1 MIIDQVGAL
10 LKVLAAYDGRNVGE
24 ADLMVWGRQMADVEY
39 ADAVEAA
46 HQHYAES
53 REWARPS
60 DIRHLAQGFYNRR
73 HRRLDV
79 PRPGCVEPDP
89 NERRRLVQAE
99 DGLLALPS
107 RYEDDGDRDARNH
120 ENAMKIRRE
129 VIAPL
134 VAKMAVPAEWSAS
147 GKDPSG
153 AWWED
158 PDRRERHAK
167 QELAALGR
175 LRPAQDEDGTEER
188 TP

>member
-1 MIIDQVGAL
+1 VIIDQVGAL

-24 ADLMVWGRQMADVEY
+24 ADLMVWGRQMVDIEY
-39 ADAVEAA
+39 VDAVEAA

-73 HRRLDV
+73 NRRPEV
-79 PRPGCVEPDP
+79 VAPGCVEPDP
-89 NERRRLVQAE
+89 AERRRFGQSDA
-99 DGLLALPS
+99 GPLALPG
-107 RYEDDGDRDARNH
+107 RFETDEERDERNH
-120 ENAMKIRRE
+120 ANAQKIRRE

-134 VAKMAVPAEWSAS
+134 VARMSIDEPAWQTHPGDVP
-147 GKDPSG
+147 G

-167 QELAALGR
+167 VELHRLGR
-175 LRPAQDEDGTEER
+175 LRQEPT
-188 TP
+188 